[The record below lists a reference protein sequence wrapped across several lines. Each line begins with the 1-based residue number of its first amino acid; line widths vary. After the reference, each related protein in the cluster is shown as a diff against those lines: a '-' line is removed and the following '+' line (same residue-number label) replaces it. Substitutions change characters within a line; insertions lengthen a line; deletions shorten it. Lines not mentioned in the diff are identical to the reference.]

1 MSTQE
6 LIERLR
12 AMSYAETDE
21 LTRIAG
27 RSREAEDDG
36 GFENAALLYELEADA
51 KQALDRE
58 QFFTAAADRLASL
71 SADLDALKAKLA
83 GVDEKAAWT
92 VAKLIHDRTRRFGE
106 NTCWDNVRVLS
117 DQQVLN
123 DRARAL
129 YHDIA
134 RAAIAAYLAAV
145 RNGE

>member
-1 MSTQE
+1 MSAQQE

-12 AMSYAETDE
+12 HHASSAPV
-21 LTRIAG
+21 I
-27 RSREAEDDG
+27 SRQSIDMD
-36 GFENAALLYELEADA
+36 
-51 KQALDRE
+51 
-58 QFFTAAADRLASL
+58 AAADLLASL
-71 SADLDALKAKLA
+71 EAENAALKAKLA

-145 RNGE
+145 RDGE